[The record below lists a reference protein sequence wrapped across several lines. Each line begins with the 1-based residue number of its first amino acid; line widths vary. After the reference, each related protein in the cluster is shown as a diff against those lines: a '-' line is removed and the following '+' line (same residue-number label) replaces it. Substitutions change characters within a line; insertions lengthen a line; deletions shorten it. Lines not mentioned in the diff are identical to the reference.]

1 MRKKD
6 PWARLINDRNDN
18 LPIISAWSPLRRH
31 KRRLRRA
38 ERFTCYFCP
47 RSKYLRI
54 ETSFFVSLDEVTVK
68 TSGTDTFDVSCE
80 NNQNND
86 IMTVWEWSKFA
97 YVLYPPCVIATTIRH
112 WERIKSSATGSVKES
127 TVHEAVC
134 SLTELGSNAE
144 IAPIP
149 LPLHPFYLYSLWC
162 VSQIKKR
169 IRFLARFLTQREIQE
184 NTK

>member
-1 MRKKD
+1 V
-6 PWARLINDRNDN
+6 P
-18 LPIISAWSPLRRH
+18 
-31 KRRLRRA
+31 
-38 ERFTCYFCP
+38 
-47 RSKYLRI
+47 
-54 ETSFFVSLDEVTVK
+54 VTVK
-68 TSGTDTFDVSCE
+68 TAGIDTFGLSCE
-80 NNQNND
+80 NNQIND

-149 LPLHPFYLYSLWC
+149 LPLYPFYLYSLWC

-169 IRFLARFLTQREIQE
+169 IRFLARFLTRRKILKVCAFLRVWKRQASCRAYSMTVCRFLACNFCKFILFFLVFQYPQDQVR
-184 NTK
+184 